1 MMVTRHLTRR
11 ELPALLILP
20 TLLLTL
26 PALWTGW
33 QFDDYVHRELLL
45 RSPGLSG
52 LAPATME
59 LFSFLSGNPLQTM
72 AQVERGDLA
81 WWTLPEA
88 KQAFWRPLSGL
99 THWLDYQFWPEQP
112 LLMHLH
118 SQLWLVALVSSAALL
133 YRRLMGLSGA
143 AGLAAVAYAF
153 DDAHGFAAAWLA
165 NRNMLCATLF
175 GLLALL
181 AHLRWRE
188 HGHRGAALLAMI
200 WLGCALLA
208 GEAAVATLAYMVA
221 YALWGEQGP
230 WRRRIAS
237 LLPALSLVALWYL
250 IYRTLGY
257 GAHGTAY
264 IEPFTDPLRFAQ
276 ALFQRAPLLLLGQWT
291 PLPAELSPFL
301 TPSEL
306 LLLWLGALACLAMLT
321 YLFLPLLRHDRLA
334 RFWATGMLLSLIP
347 ASTAL
352 PANRLLFFVG
362 LGAMGLLARFIYA
375 PAAAQPQHGGGV
387 ARRLLLTIHLLL
399 GPLTLPVT
407 AYSPALLGGI
417 ATELATLP
425 SDPVVQQRDLVVMT
439 APSPFSLSAIRP
451 LRAAIDQPTP
461 ARTLLLS
468 SGPGGAWVERIDT
481 FSLLVRPA
489 RGYML
494 GFDSVLRAPWYP
506 LRPDQPV
513 QLGYVRVSI
522 TERSAD
528 GRPAAALFRFA
539 TPLEDPSRLWFSYQR
554 GRYIPWSPPAPGS
567 QVWVEPFGSLQPSM
581 PKQEH

>member
-1 MMVTRHLTRR
+1 MAALLTRR
-11 ELPALLILP
+11 ELPALLALL

-52 LAPATME
+52 LGPATME
-59 LFSFLSGNPLQTM
+59 LFRFLSGDPLQTM

-81 WWTLPEA
+81 WWTIPEA

-99 THWLDYQFWPEQP
+99 THWLDYQLWPEQP
-112 LLMHLH
+112 LLMHLQ
-118 SQLWLVALVSSAALL
+118 SQLWLVALVSSVALL

-143 AGLAAVAYAF
+143 AGLAALAYAL
-153 DDAHGFAAAWLA
+153 DDAHSFAAAWLA
-165 NRNMLCATLF
+165 NRNALCATLF

-188 HGHRGAALLAMI
+188 HGRWSAAVGAMI
-200 WLGCALLA
+200 WLSCALLA
-208 GEAAVATLAYMVA
+208 GEAAVATLAYLVA
-221 YALWGEQGP
+221 YALWVEAGP
-230 WRRRIAS
+230 WLRRITS
-237 LLPALSLVALWYL
+237 LLPALGLVALWYA

-264 IEPFTDPLRFAQ
+264 IEPIADPLRFAQ
-276 ALFQRAPLLLLGQWT
+276 VLLQRAPLLLLGQWT

-306 LLLWLGALACLAMLT
+306 LLLWLGAVACLITLT
-321 YLFLPLLRHDRLA
+321 YLFLPLLRRDRLA

-347 ASTAL
+347 ASAAL

-375 PAAAQPQHGGGV
+375 PAADLPQHGAGL
-387 ARRLLLTIHLLL
+387 ARKLLLTIHLLL

-425 SDPVVQQRDLVVMT
+425 ADPTVRQHDLIVVT
-439 APSPFSLSAIRP
+439 APSPFSLSAIGP

-468 SGPGGAWVERIDT
+468 AGLGGAWVERIDA

-494 GFDSVLRAPWYP
+494 GFDSVFRAPWYP
-506 LRPDQPV
+506 LLPDQPV
-513 QLGYVRVSI
+513 QLGHVVVTI

-539 TPLEDPSRLWFSYQR
+539 TPLDDPVRLWFRYQR
-554 GRYIPWSPPAPGS
+554 GRYIPWSPPPLGS
-567 QVWVEPFGSLQPSM
+567 RVWVEPFSDLQAPM
-581 PKQEH
+581 PNQEH